1 MDTELHDEMKV
12 KTEPSEI
19 KSDQWEIEG
28 KPIKIHV
35 EELDI
40 NSETDQWE
48 VEENAMESK
57 ALQIK
62 VDPETVK
69 REPVELDNQSE
80 LYTLGLQDEVWDETC
95 PQVGILIGPDIK
107 CVPNSF
113 KNDSNMHAVFGNL
126 NMPCI

>member
-1 MDTELHDEMKV
+1 MDTIDTELHDEMKV

-19 KSDQWEIEG
+19 KSDQWEIKG

-48 VEENAMESK
+48 VEEK

-69 REPVELDNQSE
+69 CEPELDNQSE
-80 LYTLGLQDEVWDETC
+80 LYGLGLQGEVWDETC
-95 PQVGILIGPDIK
+95 PQVGILIGPDII
-107 CVPNSF
+107 CVPNWF

>member
-1 MDTELHDEMKV
+1 MDTIDTELHDEMKV

-28 KPIKIHV
+28 KPMEIHV

-40 NSETDQWE
+40 NIETDQWE
-48 VEENAMESK
+48 VEEK

-80 LYTLGLQDEVWDETC
+80 LYGLGLQDEVWDETC
-95 PQVGILIGPDIK
+95 PQVGILIGPDIM
-107 CVPNSF
+107 CPQLV
-113 KNDSNMHAVFGNL
+113 
-126 NMPCI
+126 